1 MPIVCPVND
10 GGDVA
15 GIGVFTTGLEET
27 KKIMDEDPGVKAGI
41 FAYEVRACRCDLY
54 PRSWLCLHKNR
65 FTITIHR

>member
-41 FAYEVRACRCDLY
+41 FACEVCACRCDLY
-54 PRSWLCLHKNR
+54 PRSRLCLHKNR